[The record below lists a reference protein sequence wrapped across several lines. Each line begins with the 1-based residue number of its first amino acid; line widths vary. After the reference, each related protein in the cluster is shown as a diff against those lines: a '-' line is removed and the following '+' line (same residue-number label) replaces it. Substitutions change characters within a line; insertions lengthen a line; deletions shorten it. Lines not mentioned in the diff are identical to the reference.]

1 MLCCGV
7 FGLLKSFAVNYIM
20 FAAMEFFDAAFG
32 SGIAVST
39 FILGMELIGPGQ
51 RVLVGSLSSTC
62 FAVGGVLL
70 GAVAFLTQDYQVML
84 RIIYAPAFLI
94 VMYIWLIPESLRWLM
109 VSGYQQKAAKILLG
123 AAKTNNV
130 TYSESALQ
138 QLHNQCNE
146 AAVTD
151 NGDEETSLR
160 VKLKTTTTE
169 ATPFQ
174 QILRSKVILLRIV
187 NCSFCWLANTFV
199 FYGLSLSS
207 VTLGGNKYANFM
219 VSCVAEVPGYLLV
232 FVILN
237 RLGRRWSLCGSLFV
251 CGIACVVTE
260 VMPASVDPFLK
271 LGVFLVAK
279 CAITV
284 SFTVLYV
291 YTAEIY
297 PTNMRNGLMS
307 TCSTIGRIGSM
318 LAPQTPLLVRH

>member
-20 FAAMEFFDAAFG
+20 FAAMEFLDAAFG

-39 FILGMELIGPGQ
+39 FILGMELIGPSQ

-70 GAVAFLTQDYQVML
+70 GTVAFLTQDYQAML

-94 VMYIWLIPESLRWLM
+94 VMYIWLIPESIRWLM
-109 VSGYQQKAAKILLG
+109 VSGHKKKAEKILLG

-138 QLHNQCNE
+138 QLHDHCNE
-146 AAVTD
+146 STVTTF
-151 NGDEETSLR
+151 EETSLSR
-160 VKLKTTTTE
+160 KLKTTTTE
-169 ATPFQ
+169 ATPLQ
-174 QILRSKVILLRIV
+174 QILRSKVLLCRIV
-187 NCSFCWLANTFV
+187 ICSFCWLANAFV

-219 VSCVAEVPGYLLV
+219 VSCVTEVPGYFLV

-237 RLGRRWSLCGSLFV
+237 RLGRRWSLCGSMLV
-251 CGIACVVTE
+251 CGIACIVTE
-260 VMPASVDPFLK
+260 VMPASVDPFLRMA
-271 LGVFLVAK
+271 VFLVAK

-284 SFTVLYV
+284 SFTVVYV

-318 LAPQTPLLVRH
+318 LAPQTPLLVRN

>member
-1 MLCCGV
+1 
-7 FGLLKSFAVNYIM
+7 
-20 FAAMEFFDAAFG
+20 MEFLDAAFG

-39 FILGMELIGPGQ
+39 FILGMELIGPSQ

-94 VMYIWLIPESLRWLM
+94 VIYIWLIPESIRWLM

-123 AAKTNNV
+123 AAKTNKV
-130 TYSESALQ
+130 TFSESALQ
-138 QLHNQCNE
+138 QLHDHCNE
-146 AAVTD
+146 APVTD
-151 NGDEETSLR
+151 HGDEETSLPL
-160 VKLKTTTTE
+160 KLKTTTTKSKKL
-169 ATPFQ
+169 Q
-174 QILRSKVILLRIV
+174 QILRSKVLLRRIF

-207 VTLGGNKYANFM
+207 VTLAGNKYANFM
-219 VSCVAEVPGYLLV
+219 VSCVAEIPGYLLV

-237 RLGRRWSLCGSLFV
+237 RLGRRWSLCGSLLV
-251 CGIACVVTE
+251 CGIACIVTE
-260 VMPASVDPFLK
+260 VMPTSVDPL
-271 LGVFLVAK
+271 LRLSVFLVAK

-297 PTNMRNGLMS
+297 PTTMRNGLMS
-307 TCSTIGRIGSM
+307 ACSTIGRIGSM
-318 LAPQTPLLVRH
+318 LAPQTPLLVRL